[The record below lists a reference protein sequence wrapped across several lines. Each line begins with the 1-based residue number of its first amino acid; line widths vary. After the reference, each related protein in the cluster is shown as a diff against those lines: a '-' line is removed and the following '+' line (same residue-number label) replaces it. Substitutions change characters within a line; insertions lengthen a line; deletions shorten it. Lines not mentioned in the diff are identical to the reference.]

1 MSGAADLVV
10 VAAPPDGVS
19 GSMIAAALE
28 SAGIPVEVRG
38 GASGWLF
45 PGAAGGLGAVQVL
58 VPRSMAAD
66 ARAIVDEL
74 QAGG

>member
-1 MSGAADLVV
+1 MSDGADLVV

-19 GSMIAAALE
+19 GSMLAAALQ
-28 SAGIPVEVRG
+28 SAGIPAEVRG
-38 GASGWLF
+38 GPSGWLF

-74 QAGG
+74 DAGR